1 MAQGAG
7 FQLNIVILTGAGISA
22 ESGLGTFRD
31 TDGLWSRY
39 RIEDVA
45 TPDAFARNPV
55 LVHEFY
61 NLRRQAMRAAA
72 PNAAHFA
79 LAELERNHKGGFC
92 LVTQNVDDLH
102 HRAGSKNVLAMHGAL
117 QMARCADC
125 NHIWP
130 APDLMAATDKCQ
142 VCGGGRC
149 RPDVVWFDEEVRFLD
164 EIVAVTKAADLFVM
178 IGTSANVHPAASLMA
193 LARKSGAVTVEF
205 NLEPSSSAG
214 SPDHM
219 ILGPATLTVPEWLSK
234 GDFLGPRIKPE

>member
-1 MAQGAG
+1 MAEGASI
-7 FQLNIVILTGAGISA
+7 QLNIVILTGAGISA

-45 TPDAFARNPV
+45 TPTAFARNPV
-55 LVHEFY
+55 LVHEFF

-102 HRAGSKNVLAMHGAL
+102 RRAGSEHVLAMHGEL

-125 NHIWP
+125 NHIWH
-130 APDLMAATDKCQ
+130 APDQMAAKDKCQ
-142 VCGGGRC
+142 VCGGC
-149 RPDVVWFDEEVRFLD
+149 RTDVVWFDEEVRFLD
-164 EIVAVTKAADLFVM
+164 AIVAVTKAANLFVM
-178 IGTSANVHPAASLMA
+178 IGTSANAHPAASLMA
-193 LARKSGAVTVEF
+193 LARRSGAVTVEF
-205 NLEPSSSAG
+205 NLEPSSAASSA
-214 SPDHM
+214 DHV

-234 GDFLGPRIKPE
+234 GDFQRPRIKPK

>member
-1 MAQGAG
+1 MAQRAG
-7 FQLNIVILTGAGISA
+7 IQLNIVILTGAGISA

-39 RIEDVA
+39 NIEDVA
-45 TPDAFARNPV
+45 TPKAFARNPV

-61 NLRRQAMRAAA
+61 NLRRQAMRAAT

-79 LAELERNHKGGFC
+79 LAELEQNHKGGFC

-102 HRAGSKNVLAMHGAL
+102 HRAGSEYVLAMHGAL

-125 NHIWP
+125 NLTWH
-130 APDLMAATDKCQ
+130 APDQMSATDKCQ

-149 RPDVVWFDEEVRFLD
+149 RPDVVWFDEQVRFLD
-164 EIVAVTKAADLFVM
+164 EIIAVTKAADLFVM

-193 LARKSGAVTVEF
+193 LARRSGAVTIEF
-205 NLEPSSSAG
+205 NLEPSSAAG
-214 SPDHM
+214 SADDV

-234 GDFLGPRIKPE
+234 GVAQGLRTKPE